1 MPEPLTP
8 PATIAFIGLGMM
20 GKPMAGHLLAAGYR
34 LRVYDASQQALSDF
48 VGANPAALATASAR
62 AAADGADA
70 VITMV
75 PDGKIVR
82 HAVLDGPDCAASGM
96 AQGRIVIDMSSSAP
110 MGTRALGADLA
121 ARGLRCIDAPVSGGV
136 RRAVDGSLAI
146 MAGGAAEDV
155 EQCRP
160 LLLAMGKTVFHT
172 GATGS
177 GHALKALNNYLS
189 ATSLLSMCEAMIVG
203 EKFGLD
209 PTVMADVFNSS
220 SGMSN
225 STQVKARPFVI
236 PRNYAAGF
244 ALALMS
250 KDLKTAAEL
259 ADQMGVRA
267 DTMRD
272 MAEVWTEAM
281 HKLGKDT
288 DHTAIHRFLEERG

>member
-1 MPEPLTP
+1 
-8 PATIAFIGLGMM
+8 
-20 GKPMAGHLLAAGYR
+20 
-34 LRVYDASQQALSDF
+34 
-48 VGANPAALATASAR
+48 
-62 AAADGADA
+62 
-70 VITMV
+70 
-75 PDGKIVR
+75 
-82 HAVLDGPDCAASGM
+82 
-96 AQGRIVIDMSSSAP
+96 
-110 MGTRALGADLA
+110 MGTRALGQDLA

-136 RRAVDGSLAI
+136 RRALDASLAI
-146 MAGGAAEDV
+146 MTGGTDADV

-160 LLLAMGKTVFHT
+160 LLLAMGKSVFHT
-172 GATGS
+172 GAIGS

-189 ATSLLSMCEAMIVG
+189 ATSLLSMCEALIVG

-209 PTVMADVFNSS
+209 PAVMTEVFNSS

-267 DTMRD
+267 ATMHD
-272 MAEVWTEAM
+272 MAEVWTDAM
-281 HKLGKDT
+281 NRLGKDT
-288 DHTAIHRFLEERG
+288 DHTAIYKYLAEQG

>member
-20 GKPMAGHLLAAGYR
+20 GKPMAGHLAAAGYR

-48 VGANPAALATASAR
+48 VGAHPAALATASAR
-62 AAADGADA
+62 AAAEGADALITMLPDGKVVRQAVLDGADA
-70 VITMV
+70 
-75 PDGKIVR
+75 
-82 HAVLDGPDCAASGM
+82 AAGGL
-96 AQGRIVIDMSSSAP
+96 ARNCIVIDMSSSAP
-110 MGTRALGADLA
+110 MGTRALAGDLA

-146 MAGGAAEDV
+146 MAGGPAEDV

-160 LLLAMGKTVFHT
+160 LLLAMGKSVFHT
-172 GATGS
+172 GPIGS

-189 ATSLLSMCEAMIVG
+189 ATSLLSMCEALMVG

-209 PTVMADVFNSS
+209 PNVMVDVLNTS

-244 ALALMS
+244 AMALMS

-267 DTMRD
+267 DTLHA
-272 MAEVWTEAM
+272 MADVWTDAM
-281 HKLGKDT
+281 NKLGKDT
-288 DHTAIHRFLEERG
+288 DHTAIYKYLEELG

>member
-1 MPEPLTP
+1 MTP

-20 GKPMAGHLLAAGYR
+20 GKPMAGHLMAAGYR

-48 VGANPAALATASAR
+48 VGAHPAALATASAK
-62 AAADGADA
+62 AAAEGADA
-70 VITMV
+70 LITML
-75 PDGKIVR
+75 PDGKVVR
-82 HAVLDGPDCAASGM
+82 HAVLDGPDGAASGM
-96 AQGRIVIDMSSSAP
+96 TRGTIVIDMSSSAP
-110 MGTRALGADLA
+110 LGTRALGSDLA
-121 ARGLRCIDAPVSGGV
+121 ARGLSLIDAPVSGGV
-136 RRAVDGSLAI
+136 RRALDASLAI
-146 MAGGAAEDV
+146 MAGGDAADV
-155 EQCRP
+155 EQCKP
-160 LLLAMGKTVFHT
+160 LLLAMGKSVFHT
-172 GATGS
+172 GAIGS
-177 GHALKALNNYLS
+177 GHAVKALNNYLS
-189 ATSLLSMCEAMIVG
+189 ATSLLSMCEALIVG

-209 PTVMADVFNSS
+209 AGDLVDIFNSS

-225 STQVKARPFVI
+225 STQVKAKPFVI

-267 DTMRD
+267 ETMHD

-288 DHTAIHRFLEERG
+288 DHTAIFKYLQEQA

>member
-1 MPEPLTP
+1 MPTHLTP

-20 GKPMAGHLLAAGYR
+20 GKPMATHLVAAGYR
-34 LRVYDASQQALSDF
+34 LRVYDASQQAISDF
-48 VGANPAALATASAR
+48 VGAHPTASATPSAK

-70 VITMV
+70 VITML

-82 HAVLDGPDCAASGM
+82 QAVLDGPDAAADGL
-96 AQGRIVIDMSSSAP
+96 ARDRVVIDMSSSAP
-110 MGTRALGADLA
+110 TGTRALASDLA

-146 MAGGAAEDV
+146 MAGGTAEDV

-160 LLLAMGKTVFHT
+160 LLQAMGKTVVHA
-172 GATGS
+172 GAVGS
-177 GHALKALNNYLS
+177 GHAVKALNNYLS
-189 ATSLLSMCEAMIVG
+189 ATSLLSMCEALIVG

-209 PTVMADVFNSS
+209 PTVMVEVFNAS

-225 STQVKARPFVI
+225 STQVKAKPFVI

-244 ALALMS
+244 ALALMA
-250 KDLKTAAEL
+250 KDLATAAEL

-267 DTMRD
+267 DTMHD
-272 MAEVWTEAM
+272 MATVWAEAM
-281 HKLGKDT
+281 RKLGRDT
-288 DHTAIHRFLEERG
+288 DHTAIHRYLEER